1 MGAFKIFIV
10 EDDQWYRDVL
20 EYVLKRD
27 PDFEIH
33 SFSSGQ
39 ECVAHLDKHPALITL
54 DCRLPDMDGLTVLEQ
69 IKSFDPNINVV
80 IVSGQRDIAT
90 AMELLRSGASDYI
103 VKDEHA
109 KERLW
114 NIAQGTREKVELR
127 SQIDGLRQEVSKRY
141 SFNNLIGTS
150 PAIDN
155 VRSLMKKALRTDIT
169 ISISGET
176 GTGKELVAKGIH
188 FNSTRRSGPFIA
200 LNVSA
205 IPSELIES
213 ELFGYEKGA
222 FTGAESQNKGKFEEA
237 DGGTL
242 FLDEIGEMNPAMQT
256 KLLRVLQEREV
267 TRIGSS
273 KSIPFNVRLIVATH
287 RKLSEEVKEGR
298 FREDLYYR
306 LLGLPIHIPPLR
318 ERGNDIM
325 LLARY
330 FTDQFSRANNLGDIT
345 ISDAARKKLMAHTY
359 PGNVRELKALMELAS
374 VMCSGGQID
383 AEDIVFSASSESA
396 QLLANERPLKEY
408 VDEIV
413 QHFLDK
419 YNHDVL
425 LVAKKL
431 GIGKSTIY
439 RMLKEKRTVTEK

>member
-1 MGAFKIFIV
+1 MNAFKIFIV

-27 PDFEIH
+27 PDFEVT
-33 SFSSGQ
+33 SFATG
-39 ECVAHLDKHPALITL
+39 EACLARLNEHPAMITL
-54 DCRLPDMDGLTVLEQ
+54 DCRLPDMQGLEALER
-69 IKSFDPNINVV
+69 IKATHPDINVV
-80 IVSGQRDIAT
+80 IVSGQNDVAT
-90 AMELLRSGASDYI
+90 AIELLQSGASDYI

-109 KERLW
+109 KDRLW
-114 NIAQGTREKVELR
+114 SIARNIREKFELR
-127 SQIDGLRQEVSKRY
+127 SQIDGLRQEVTERY
-141 SFNNLIGTS
+141 NFKNLIGTS
-150 PAIDN
+150 PAMDD
-155 VRSLMKKALRTDIT
+155 VRLLMQKALRTDIT
-169 ISISGET
+169 VSISGET

-188 FNSTRRSGPFIA
+188 FNSNRRSGPFIA
-200 LNVSA
+200 VNVSA

-222 FTGAESQNKGKFEEA
+222 FTGADSRNKGKFEEA
-237 DGGTL
+237 DKGTL
-242 FLDEIGEMNPAMQT
+242 FLDEIGEMDPAMQA
-256 KLLRVLQEREV
+256 KLLRALQEREI

-273 KSIPFNVRLIVATH
+273 KSIPFDVRLIVATH
-287 RKLSEEVKEGR
+287 RKLSEEVKGGR

-306 LLGLPIHIPPLR
+306 LLGLPINLPPLR

-330 FTDQFSRANNLGDIT
+330 FTDQFCAANNLGEIT
-345 ISDAARKKLMAHTY
+345 ISEGARQKLMKHSY

-374 VMCSGGQID
+374 VMCSGSIIE
-383 AEDIVFSASSESA
+383 AEDIVFSTSKEAS
-396 QLLANERPLKEY
+396 QFLTDERPLKEY

-413 QHFLDK
+413 QHFLTK
-419 YNHDVL
+419 YNNDVL

-439 RMLKEKRTVTEK
+439 RMLKEKRVMNE

>member
-1 MGAFKIFIV
+1 MNVFKIFIV

-20 EYVLKRD
+20 EYLLKRN
-27 PDFEIH
+27 PDFEVTA
-33 SFSSGQ
+33 FATGE
-39 ECVAHLDKHPALITL
+39 ECLAHLHEHPAMITL
-54 DCRLPDMDGLTVLEQ
+54 DCRLPDMQGLEALEK
-69 IKSFDPNINVV
+69 IKAADPDINVV
-80 IVSGQRDIAT
+80 IVSGQNDVAT
-90 AMELLRSGASDYI
+90 AIELLRSGASDYI
-103 VKDEHA
+103 VKDEQA
-109 KERLW
+109 KERIW
-114 NIAQGTREKVELR
+114 NVTQNIREKFELR
-127 SQIDGLRQEVSKRY
+127 SQLDGLRQEVADRY
-141 SFNNLIGTS
+141 NFRNLIGTS
-150 PAIDN
+150 SAMDQ
-155 VRSLMKKALRTDIT
+155 VRSLMNKALRTDIT
-169 ISISGET
+169 VSISGET

-188 FNSTRRSGPFIA
+188 FNSNRRSGPFIA
-200 LNVSA
+200 VNVSA

-222 FTGAESQNKGKFEEA
+222 FTGADARNKGKFEEA

-242 FLDEIGEMNPAMQT
+242 FLDEIGEMDPAMQT
-256 KLLRVLQEREV
+256 KLLRALQEREV

-273 KSIPFNVRLIVATH
+273 QSIPFDVRIIVATH

-330 FTDQFSRANNLGDIT
+330 FTDQFSKINNLGEIT
-345 ISDAARKKLMAHTY
+345 ISDPARKKLMAHAY

-374 VMCSGGQID
+374 VMCSGAVIE
-383 AEDIVFSASSESA
+383 AEDIVFSSSSEAS
-396 QLLANERPLKEY
+396 QLLNDERPLKEY

-419 YNHDVL
+419 YNNDVL

-439 RMLKEKRTVTEK
+439 RMLKEKRVMTER